1 MRQIKRIF
9 VHCTAGPQTQTV
21 AEIQRYWKNVN
32 KWKSPGYHYIIKP
45 DGEIVPLQPED
56 KPSNGVAGYNS
67 TSINVCYIGGVDK
80 QGRAVDNRTDAQKES
95 LIKIL
100 KDLKSRYPDAEILG
114 HREIWGQDPS
124 KWHKMCPCFPAK
136 AEYEHI
142 MEEDEKIKRLED
154 ENKILARQLEI
165 ERMKYPYPQY
175 IPEPIEEHVEEK
187 KEPIPEYPKP
197 SIPNNIPESG
207 EISAGGEETQQSTR
221 PNPIDFI
228 IQLLKLIFKAIFRR
242 K

>member
-142 MEEDEKIKRLED
+142 MDE
-154 ENKILARQLEI
+154 
-165 ERMKYPYPQY
+165 
-175 IPEPIEEHVEEK
+175 PEPIEEHVEVEP
-187 KEPIPEYPKP
+187 EPIPEYPKP

-207 EISAGGEETQQSTR
+207 EISAGGEEKQQSTR

>member
-1 MRQIKRIF
+1 MRNIKRIF
-9 VHCTAGPQTQTV
+9 VHCTAGPQTQTI
-21 AEIQRYWKNVN
+21 AEIQKYWKNVK
-32 KWKSPGYHYIIKP
+32 KWDRPGYHYIIKP

-124 KWHKMCPCFPAK
+124 KWHKMCPCFSAK

-142 MEEDEKIKRLED
+142 MDEDEKEEKPKEFTLDLTLGKVTPDYVR
-154 ENKILARQLEI
+154 
-165 ERMKYPYPQY
+165 
-175 IPEPIEEHVEEK
+175 EPIK
-187 KEPIPEYPKP
+187 IPTEPIIKPQEPKNEP
-197 SIPNNIPESG
+197 KQG
-207 EISAGGEETQQSTR
+207 VFKT
-221 PNPIDFI
+221 I
-228 IQLLKLIFKAIFRR
+228 INAFLNIFKR
-242 K
+242 

>member
-95 LIKIL
+95 LINIL

-142 MEEDEKIKRLED
+142 MDE
-154 ENKILARQLEI
+154 
-165 ERMKYPYPQY
+165 
-175 IPEPIEEHVEEK
+175 PEPIEEHVEVEP
-187 KEPIPEYPKP
+187 EPIPEYPKP

-207 EISAGGEETQQSTR
+207 EISAGGEEKQQSTR

>member
-142 MEEDEKIKRLED
+142 MDE
-154 ENKILARQLEI
+154 
-165 ERMKYPYPQY
+165 
-175 IPEPIEEHVEEK
+175 PEPIEEHVEVEP
-187 KEPIPEYPKP
+187 EPIPEYPKP
-197 SIPNNIPESG
+197 SIPNDIPESG

>member
-114 HREIWGQDPS
+114 HREIWGQNPS

-142 MEEDEKIKRLED
+142 MDE
-154 ENKILARQLEI
+154 
-165 ERMKYPYPQY
+165 
-175 IPEPIEEHVEEK
+175 PEPIEEHVEVEP
-187 KEPIPEYPKP
+187 EPIPEYPKP

-207 EISAGGEETQQSTR
+207 EISAGGEEKQQST
-221 PNPIDFI
+221 NPT
-228 IQLLKLIFKAIFRR
+228 
-242 K
+242 

>member
-142 MEEDEKIKRLED
+142 MDE
-154 ENKILARQLEI
+154 
-165 ERMKYPYPQY
+165 
-175 IPEPIEEHVEEK
+175 PEPIEEHVEVEP
-187 KEPIPEYPKP
+187 EPIPEYPKP

-207 EISAGGEETQQSTR
+207 EISAGGEEKQQSTR

-228 IQLLKLIFKAIFRR
+228 IQLLKLILKAIFRR

>member
-80 QGRAVDNRTDAQKES
+80 QGRAIDNRTDAQKES

-142 MEEDEKIKRLED
+142 MDE
-154 ENKILARQLEI
+154 
-165 ERMKYPYPQY
+165 
-175 IPEPIEEHVEEK
+175 PEPIEEHVEEK

-197 SIPNNIPESG
+197 SIPDNIPESG

-228 IQLLKLIFKAIFRR
+228 IQLLKLIVKAIFRR

>member
-45 DGEIVPLQPED
+45 DGEIVQLQPENL
-56 KPSNGVAGYNS
+56 PSNGVAGYNS

-80 QGRAVDNRTDAQKES
+80 KGKPVDNRTDAQKES

-142 MEEDEKIKRLED
+142 MDEPK
-154 ENKILARQLEI
+154 
-165 ERMKYPYPQY
+165 
-175 IPEPIEEHVEEK
+175 PIEEHVEVEP
-187 KEPIPEYPKP
+187 EPIPEYPKP

-207 EISAGGEETQQSTR
+207 EISAGGEEKQQSTR

>member
-21 AEIQRYWKNVN
+21 AEIQKYWKNVN

-80 QGRAVDNRTDAQKES
+80 QGRAIDNRTDAQKES

-136 AEYEHI
+136 AEYAHI
-142 MEEDEKIKRLED
+142 MDE
-154 ENKILARQLEI
+154 
-165 ERMKYPYPQY
+165 
-175 IPEPIEEHVEEK
+175 PEPIEEHVEVEP
-187 KEPIPEYPKP
+187 EPIPEYPKP

-207 EISAGGEETQQSTR
+207 EISAGGEEKQQSTR

>member
-1 MRQIKRIF
+1 MRNIKRIF
-9 VHCTAGPQTQTV
+9 VHCTAGPQTQTI
-21 AEIQRYWKNVN
+21 AEIQKYWKNVKKWN
-32 KWKSPGYHYIIKP
+32 KPGYHYIIKP

-136 AEYEHI
+136 EEYKDI
-142 MEEDEKIKRLED
+142 MKYDEEIKKLENENKRLEEQYTLD
-154 ENKILARQLEI
+154 LTLGKVTPNYTPKPIKI
-165 ERMKYPYPQY
+165 PT
-175 IPEPIEEHVEEK
+175 EPIIK
-187 KEPIPEYPKP
+187 PQEPKNEPKQ
-197 SIPNNIPESG
+197 G
-207 EISAGGEETQQSTR
+207 
-221 PNPIDFI
+221 
-228 IQLLKLIFKAIFRR
+228 IFKTIINAFLNIFKR
-242 K
+242 

>member
-136 AEYEHI
+136 AEYENI
-142 MEEDEKIKRLED
+142 MDE
-154 ENKILARQLEI
+154 
-165 ERMKYPYPQY
+165 
-175 IPEPIEEHVEEK
+175 PEPIEEHVEVEP
-187 KEPIPEYPKP
+187 EPIPEYPKP

-228 IQLLKLIFKAIFRR
+228 IQLLKLIVKAIFRR

>member
-142 MEEDEKIKRLED
+142 MDE
-154 ENKILARQLEI
+154 
-165 ERMKYPYPQY
+165 
-175 IPEPIEEHVEEK
+175 PEPIEEHVEVEP
-187 KEPIPEYPKP
+187 EPIPEYPKP

>member
-80 QGRAVDNRTDAQKES
+80 QGRAIDNRTDAQKES

-142 MEEDEKIKRLED
+142 MDE
-154 ENKILARQLEI
+154 
-165 ERMKYPYPQY
+165 
-175 IPEPIEEHVEEK
+175 PEPIEEHVEVEP
-187 KEPIPEYPKP
+187 EPIPEYPKP

-228 IQLLKLIFKAIFRR
+228 IQLLKLIVKAIFRR

>member
-1 MRQIKRIF
+1 MRNIKRIF
-9 VHCTAGPQTQTV
+9 VHCTAGPQTQTI
-21 AEIQRYWKNVN
+21 AEIQKYWKNVKKWN
-32 KWKSPGYHYIIKP
+32 KPGYHYIIKP

-124 KWHKMCPCFPAK
+124 KWHKMCPCFSAKEEYKDIMKEEVKLSDIIEPA
-136 AEYEHI
+136 
-142 MEEDEKIKRLED
+142 
-154 ENKILARQLEI
+154 
-165 ERMKYPYPQY
+165 
-175 IPEPIEEHVEEK
+175 EPIHTEPKPIEIPT
-187 KEPIPEYPKP
+187 EPIIKPQEPKNEP
-197 SIPNNIPESG
+197 KQG
-207 EISAGGEETQQSTR
+207 VFKT
-221 PNPIDFI
+221 I
-228 IQLLKLIFKAIFRR
+228 INAFLNIFKR
-242 K
+242 

>member
-80 QGRAVDNRTDAQKES
+80 QGRAIDNRTDAQKES

-136 AEYEHI
+136 AEYAHI
-142 MEEDEKIKRLED
+142 MDE
-154 ENKILARQLEI
+154 
-165 ERMKYPYPQY
+165 
-175 IPEPIEEHVEEK
+175 PEPIEEHVEVEP
-187 KEPIPEYPKP
+187 EPIPEYPKP

-207 EISAGGEETQQSTR
+207 EISAGGEEKQQSTR

>member
-142 MEEDEKIKRLED
+142 MDE
-154 ENKILARQLEI
+154 
-165 ERMKYPYPQY
+165 
-175 IPEPIEEHVEEK
+175 PEPIEEHVEVEP
-187 KEPIPEYPKP
+187 EPIPEYPKP

-228 IQLLKLIFKAIFRR
+228 IQLLKLIVKAIFRR

>member
-80 QGRAVDNRTDAQKES
+80 QGRAIDNRTDAQKES

-142 MEEDEKIKRLED
+142 MDE
-154 ENKILARQLEI
+154 
-165 ERMKYPYPQY
+165 
-175 IPEPIEEHVEEK
+175 PEPIEEHVEVEP
-187 KEPIPEYPKP
+187 EPIPEYPKP

-207 EISAGGEETQQSTR
+207 EISAGGEETQQNTR

>member
-80 QGRAVDNRTDAQKES
+80 QGRAIDNRTDAQKES

-136 AEYEHI
+136 AEYAHI
-142 MEEDEKIKRLED
+142 MDE
-154 ENKILARQLEI
+154 
-165 ERMKYPYPQY
+165 
-175 IPEPIEEHVEEK
+175 PEPIEEHVEVEP
-187 KEPIPEYPKP
+187 EPIPEYPKP

-207 EISAGGEETQQSTR
+207 EISAGGEEKQQNTR

>member
-80 QGRAVDNRTDAQKES
+80 KGRAVDNRTDAQKES

-142 MEEDEKIKRLED
+142 MDE
-154 ENKILARQLEI
+154 
-165 ERMKYPYPQY
+165 
-175 IPEPIEEHVEEK
+175 PEPIEEHVEVEP
-187 KEPIPEYPKP
+187 EPIPEYPKP

-207 EISAGGEETQQSTR
+207 EISAGGEEKQQITR

>member
-80 QGRAVDNRTDAQKES
+80 KGRAVDNRTDAQKES

-142 MEEDEKIKRLED
+142 MDE
-154 ENKILARQLEI
+154 
-165 ERMKYPYPQY
+165 
-175 IPEPIEEHVEEK
+175 PEPIEEHVEVEP
-187 KEPIPEYPKP
+187 EPIPEYPKP

-207 EISAGGEETQQSTR
+207 EISAGGEEKEQITR